1 MGYSFFARQRLQLF
15 LSTIPSKFSDVAIGL
30 SDWNT
35 GSCVIL
41 GFLTEAKFE
50 AEKRKIFGSIYSHC
64 VTGASMN
71 PARTFGLDLVL
82 LDFSHYWVY
91 IVGPI
96 AGGLLAVG
104 IAYLLRGRGSGLS
117 P

>member
-1 MGYSFFARQRLQLF
+1 
-15 LSTIPSKFSDVAIGL
+15 
-30 SDWNT
+30 
-35 GSCVIL
+35 
-41 GFLTEAKFE
+41 
-50 AEKRKIFGSIYSHC
+50 
-64 VTGASMN
+64 MN